1 MSRIKELIMDRENQ
15 VIELIHKME
24 AYDDPEI
31 VDAWETLSLPSDADD
46 FDILFDV
53 VTDEER
59 FEYVITQGTEFLTT
73 LEENKR

>member
-31 VDAWETLSLPSDADD
+31 VDAWEALSLPSDADD

-59 FEYVITQGTEFLTT
+59 FEYVITQGTEFLIA